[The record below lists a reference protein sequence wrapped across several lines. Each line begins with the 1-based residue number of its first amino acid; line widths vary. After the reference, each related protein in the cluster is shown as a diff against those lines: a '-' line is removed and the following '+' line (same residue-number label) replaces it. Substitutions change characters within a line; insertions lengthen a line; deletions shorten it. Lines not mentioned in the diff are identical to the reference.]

1 MSGNDRYYNK
11 AFKAIILV
19 FTFSIAQMSYGQTLN
34 YYIYF
39 KVGISE
45 IDKEYKGN
53 AQILACIDSIF
64 KLGEISEIEIKGFSS
79 PEGTSLLNQKLSEQ
93 RAGSLKAY
101 ILKRYSQIA
110 PEKVYAEGAGV
121 NWGG

>member
-11 AFKAIILV
+11 ALKAIILV

-39 KVGISE
+39 KVGICE

-53 AQILACIDSIF
+53 AQILNWG
-64 KLGEISEIEIKGFSS
+64 KS
-79 PEGTSLLNQKLSEQ
+79 PRL
-93 RAGSLKAY
+93 RLKASALLKGLHY
-101 ILKRYSQIA
+101 LIKSYQSKEQEVLKPTYLKGILK
-110 PEKVYAEGAGV
+110 
-121 NWGG
+121 